1 MRTPIT
7 FYGGAIDP
15 NTGLPTNYHVYDV
28 WERPAPWS
36 GPNATIA
43 TIYQLTAGAP
53 MPGQVNFPVYK
64 APAGSATQQ
73 ARIALQAHPPLGGL
87 TCV

>member
-1 MRTPIT
+1 MRTAIT
-7 FYGGAIDP
+7 FYGGTVDP
-15 NTGLPTNYHVYDV
+15 QTGLPAIYHVYDV

-36 GPNATIA
+36 GANDVIA

-53 MPGQVNFPVYK
+53 MPGQTGFVVHNAAAGK
-64 APAGSATQQ
+64 ATAD
-73 ARIALQAHPPLGGL
+73 ARAALVAHPPLSGL